1 MAEKNRGR
9 NKAVVEE
16 ELSLEQL
23 KKRLDNLDARLDA
36 IDSMVTAVAER
47 IVQRPLRLEIAC
59 PNCGKII
66 DVGVVGDQKMLR

>member
-1 MAEKNRGR
+1 MAARNRGR
-9 NKAVVEE
+9 DKAVAEE

-47 IVQRPLRLEIAC
+47 IVMRPLRLEIAC
-59 PNCGKII
+59 PNCGKIMEI
-66 DVGVVGDQKMLR
+66 GVVGDQRLLR

>member
-9 NKAVVEE
+9 DKAVAEE
-16 ELSLEQL
+16 DLSLGQL

-36 IDSMVTAVAER
+36 IDSMVSAVAER
-47 IVQRPLRLEIAC
+47 IVKRPLRLEIAC

-66 DVGVVGDQKMLR
+66 EIGVVGDEKMR